1 VSDREQIP
9 DLAELATRI
18 VHEFELLEK
27 SKP

>member
-9 DLAELATRI
+9 DLAELAARI